1 MFIKSNNTKLDV
13 MLGQQIKK
21 INTLQRQSEGSVF
34 ICVVKGHTGGFR
46 LPVKT
51 PQGLGSHLKTD
62 DALRDCNGDKRYASL
77 YFLLPGLMSD
87 APAGLFFAT
96 TKGAELC
103 SCRGSNSTERA
114 KSKRQNRVT
123 QSHFITS
130 HLRYTDCCEAEP

>member
-1 MFIKSNNTKLDV
+1 MFLKSNNIKVDV

-34 ICVVKGHTGGFR
+34 ICVVKGHAGGFR

-62 DALRDCNGDKRYASL
+62 DVLRDCNGDKRCISL
-77 YFLLPGLMSD
+77 YFLHPGLTSD

-103 SCRGSNSTERA
+103 RCRGSNSKERA
-114 KSKRQNRVT
+114 KSKRQNHVT
-123 QSHFITS
+123 QSHCIKS
-130 HLRYTDCCEAEP
+130 HLRYRDCSEAEP